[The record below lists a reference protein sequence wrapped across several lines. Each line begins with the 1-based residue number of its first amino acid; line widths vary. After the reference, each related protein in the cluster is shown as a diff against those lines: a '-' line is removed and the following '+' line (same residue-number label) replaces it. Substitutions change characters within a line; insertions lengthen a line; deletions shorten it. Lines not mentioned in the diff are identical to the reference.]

1 MSAVDYAS
9 IQAGAAE
16 AIRDTGKP
24 LTLRVQT
31 GATYDP
37 DTQTNVPTYSDHAVH
52 GLILNYKGRVTE
64 SGTLVQTDDKKIL
77 VSVGTAP
84 EPTAGAQ
91 IIDGATVYVVQTV
104 KALNPAG
111 TALLYELQGRK

>member
-1 MSAVDYAS
+1 MSDFYSGLQSTATRLLA
-9 IQAGAAE
+9 QF
-16 AIRDTGKP
+16 GKP
-24 LTLRVQT
+24 LTLRIQT
-31 GATYDP
+31 GAAYDP
-37 DTQTNVPTYSDHAVH
+37 DTQTNVPTYADHSVS
-52 GLILNYKGRVTE
+52 GVIGNYKGRVTE

-104 KALNPAG
+104 KGLNPAG
-111 TALLYELQGRK
+111 TPLLYELQGRK

>member
-1 MSAVDYAS
+1 MSDFYSGLQSTATRLLA
-9 IQAGAAE
+9 QF
-16 AIRDTGKP
+16 GKP
-24 LTLRVQT
+24 LTLRIQT
-31 GATYDP
+31 GSTYDP
-37 DTQTNVPTYSDHAVH
+37 DTQTNVPTYTEHAVS
-52 GLILNYKGRVTE
+52 GVIGNYQGRVTE

-111 TALLYELQGRK
+111 TPLLYELQGRR

>member
-1 MSAVDYAS
+1 MSAVDYAA
-9 IQAGAAE
+9 IQAGATE
-16 AIRDTGKP
+16 AIRDAGKP

-77 VSVGTAP
+77 V
-84 EPTAGAQ
+84 
-91 IIDGATVYVVQTV
+91 
-104 KALNPAG
+104 
-111 TALLYELQGRK
+111 

>member
-1 MSAVDYAS
+1 MSDFYSGLQSTATRLLA
-9 IQAGAAE
+9 QF
-16 AIRDTGKP
+16 GKP

-52 GLILNYKGRVTE
+52 GLILNYQGRVTE

-111 TALLYELQGRK
+111 TPLLYELQGRK

>member
-1 MSAVDYAS
+1 MSDFYSGLQSTATRLLA
-9 IQAGAAE
+9 QF
-16 AIRDTGKP
+16 GKP
-24 LTLRVQT
+24 LTLRIQT
-31 GATYDP
+31 GSAYDP
-37 DTQTNVPTYSDHAVH
+37 GTQTNVPTYTDHAVS
-52 GLILNYKGRVTE
+52 GVIGNYQGRVTE

-111 TALLYELQGRK
+111 TQLLYELQGRK

>member
-1 MSAVDYAS
+1 MSDFYSGLQSTATRLLA
-9 IQAGAAE
+9 QF
-16 AIRDTGKP
+16 GKP
-24 LTLRVQT
+24 LTLRIQA
-31 GATYDP
+31 GAAYDP
-37 DTQTNVPTYSDHAVH
+37 GTQTNVPTYADHAVS
-52 GLILNYKGRVTE
+52 GVIGNYKGRVTE

-77 VSVGTAP
+77 VSVGAAP

-111 TALLYELQGRK
+111 TPLLYELQGRK

>member
-1 MSAVDYAS
+1 MSAVDYAA
-9 IQAGAAE
+9 IQAGATE
-16 AIRDTGKP
+16 AIRDAGKP
-24 LTLRVQT
+24 LTLHIQT
-31 GATYDP
+31 GSDYNHE
-37 DTQTNVPTYSDHAVH
+37 TQTNTPTYTDYPVY
-52 GLILNYKGRVTE
+52 GLILNYKGSVTE

-111 TALLYELQGRK
+111 TPLLYELQGRR

>member
-1 MSAVDYAS
+1 MSEFYNGLQSTATRLLA
-9 IQAGAAE
+9 QF
-16 AIRDTGKP
+16 GKP
-24 LTLRVQT
+24 LTLRIQT
-31 GATYDP
+31 GAAYDP
-37 DTQTNVPTYSDHAVH
+37 GTQTNVPTYADHAVS
-52 GLILNYKGRVTE
+52 GVIGNYQGRVTE

-77 VSVGTAP
+77 VSVG
-84 EPTAGAQ
+84 TAGAQ

>member
-1 MSAVDYAS
+1 MSDFYNGLQSTATRLLA
-9 IQAGAAE
+9 QF
-16 AIRDTGKP
+16 GKP
-24 LTLRVQT
+24 LTLRIQT
-31 GATYDP
+31 GADYDP
-37 DTQTNVPTYSDHAVH
+37 ATQTNVPTYTDHSVS
-52 GLILNYKGRVTE
+52 GVIGNYQGRITE

-77 VSVGTAP
+77 VSVGAAP

-111 TALLYELQGRK
+111 VALIYELQGRR

>member
-1 MSAVDYAS
+1 MSAFYNGLQSTATRLLT
-9 IQAGAAE
+9 QF
-16 AIRDTGKP
+16 GKP

-31 GATYDP
+31 GSTYDP
-37 DTQTNVPTYSDHAVH
+37 GTQTNAPTYADHAVS
-52 GLILNYKGRVTE
+52 GVIGNYQGRVTE

-111 TALLYELQGRK
+111 TPLLYELQGRK

>member
-1 MSAVDYAS
+1 MSDFYNGLQSTATRLLA
-9 IQAGAAE
+9 QF
-16 AIRDTGKP
+16 GKP
-24 LTLRVQT
+24 LTLRIQA
-31 GATYDP
+31 GAAYDP
-37 DTQTNVPTYSDHAVH
+37 DTQTNVPTYTDHAVS
-52 GLILNYKGRVTE
+52 GVIGNYKGRVTE

-91 IIDGATVYVVQTV
+91 IIDGSTAYVVQTV

-111 TALLYELQGRK
+111 VALIYELQGRR

>member
-1 MSAVDYAS
+1 MSDFYSGLQSTATRLLA
-9 IQAGAAE
+9 QF
-16 AIRDTGKP
+16 GKP
-24 LTLRVQT
+24 LTLRIQA
-31 GATYDP
+31 GAVYDP
-37 DTQTNVPTYSDHAVH
+37 DTQTNVPTYTDHAVS
-52 GLILNYKGRVTE
+52 GVIGNYQGRVTE

-111 TALLYELQGRK
+111 TPLLYELQGRR

>member
-1 MSAVDYAS
+1 MSDFYNGLQSTATRLLA
-9 IQAGAAE
+9 QF
-16 AIRDTGKP
+16 GKP
-24 LTLRVQT
+24 LTLRIQA

-37 DTQTNVPTYSDHAVH
+37 ATQTNAPTYSDHAVS
-52 GLILNYKGRVTE
+52 GVIGNYKGRVTE

-111 TALLYELQGRK
+111 TPLLYELQGRR

>member
-1 MSAVDYAS
+1 MSDFYNGLQSTATRLLA
-9 IQAGAAE
+9 QF
-16 AIRDTGKP
+16 GKP
-24 LTLRVQT
+24 LTLRIQT
-31 GATYDP
+31 GAVYDP
-37 DTQTNVPTYSDHAVH
+37 DTQTNVLTYADHAVS
-52 GLILNYKGRVTE
+52 GVIGNYKGRVTE

-111 TALLYELQGRK
+111 TPLLYELQGRK

>member
-1 MSAVDYAS
+1 MSDFYNGLQSTATRLLA
-9 IQAGAAE
+9 QF
-16 AIRDTGKP
+16 GKP
-24 LTLRVQT
+24 LTLRIQT
-31 GATYDP
+31 GSAYDP
-37 DTQTNVPTYSDHAVH
+37 GTQTNVPTYADHAVS
-52 GLILNYKGRVTE
+52 GVIGNYQGRVTE

-111 TALLYELQGRK
+111 TPLLFELQGRK